1 MKEIDSV
8 QREAQKLLE
17 EFATGKRAGGGL
29 TALGR
34 IIDDMNAK
42 YDEWKAGLEVLS
54 ENGSSNG
61 SDRGASMIS
70 QKSTPPSEFTNRRL
84 LGAKL
89 FGQLLPVSNFN
100 QLLLTVAG
108 TLRRSDGERF
118 DALAPRVRG
127 RKPYFSSN
135 RGDLRK
141 AEQVRGSKLFV
152 ETNLDSNSIVKRVCW
167 PLLEVLGHK
176 YSDLEL
182 DVSSAGNDEISI

>member
-17 EFATGKRAGGGL
+17 EFATGKRTGGGL

-42 YDEWKAGLEVLS
+42 YTEWKAGLEVLS
-54 ENGSSNG
+54 QNGGSNSSDG
-61 SDRGASMIS
+61 GASIIS
-70 QKSTPPSEFTNRRL
+70 PKPAPPTEFTNRRL

-89 FGQLLPVSNFN
+89 FGQPLSASNFN
-100 QLLLTVAG
+100 QVLLGVAG
-108 TLRRSDGERF
+108 TLRRLDGERF

-152 ETNLDSNSIVKRVCW
+152 ETNLDSNSIIKRVCW
-167 PLLEVLGHK
+167 PLLELLGHK

-182 DVSSAGNDEISI
+182 DVSTGGNDETSI